1 MLKLKEVKECL
12 YPSSIEE
19 AARILREKGEKA
31 KVVGGGLHIS
41 AFPNPLIETLIF
53 LNKIDL
59 NYILIK
65 EGFFHIGA
73 LVSITELTE
82 NNELKGFLRGNV
94 TNAFCSIASELL
106 RNQISMGG
114 SIAQREPYSD
124 VATILLTLDSKV
136 IFHNGNIEETV
147 PLEELYIK
155 NFRLILKESVI
166 KEIIFPNYDNSYHFG
181 MRRFVRNATDIPL
194 LNVAILSKIESNK
207 LKNIR
212 IFVGARPAPAYRFK
226 TLEDF
231 LKDKEIN
238 EGLIKSAREFT
249 KENVEVEDDMRVS
262 KDYRKQIAGVFVE
275 KILTEFLKEA

>member
-19 AARILREKGEKA
+19 AARILREKGDKA

-65 EGFFHIGA
+65 EGFFHVGA

-82 NNELKGFLRGNV
+82 NNGLKGFLRGNV
-94 TNAFCSIASELL
+94 TNSFCSIASELL

-124 VATILLTLDSKV
+124 VATILLTLNSKV

-147 PLEELYIK
+147 PLEELYTK

-181 MRRFVRNATDIPL
+181 MGRFVRNATDIPL
-194 LNVAILSKIESNK
+194 LNVAILSKIEVNK

-212 IFVGARPAPAYRFK
+212 IFIGARPAPAYGFK

-231 LKDKEIN
+231 LKDKELS

-249 KENVEVEDDMRVS
+249 KENVEAENDMRIN
-262 KDYRKQIAGVFVE
+262 KDCRKQIAGVFVE
-275 KILTEFLKEA
+275 KILTEFSKEV